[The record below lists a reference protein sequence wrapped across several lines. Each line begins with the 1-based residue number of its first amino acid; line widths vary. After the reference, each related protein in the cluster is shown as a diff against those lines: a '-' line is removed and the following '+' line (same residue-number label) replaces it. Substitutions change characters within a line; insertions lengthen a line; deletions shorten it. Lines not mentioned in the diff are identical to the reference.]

1 MLSRILSAATIGIE
15 AKPIEIEV
23 DITRGLPKIVIV
35 GLPDTAIKESRDRV
49 KAAIKNSQ
57 FEYPSE
63 KITINLAPCD
73 IKKEGPCFDLP
84 IAIGILAASGQI
96 DFKNLDDH
104 VFLGELA
111 LNGRVRPIKG
121 SLPIAMSLKNS
132 LKKLIL
138 PEENAYEASVVE
150 GVQVFPVTTLGSV
163 CNFLNFGT
171 GTAALSFSKEILLE
185 NKQNY
190 DLDFSD
196 VKGQFLA
203 KRAMEIA
210 SAGNHNIIMI
220 GPPGSG
226 KTMLAKR
233 LPTIMPEMTLE
244 ESLETTKIHSVTG
257 LIPPKGSIVKT
268 RPFRTPHHTASDIS
282 LIGGGT
288 MPKPGEV
295 SLAHNGVL
303 FMDELPEF
311 HRNVLEAL
319 RQPLED
325 GYVIVSRI
333 NGIVKFPSQFMF
345 VCAMNPCPCGFLT
358 DAKKECHCTP
368 NQIQKYMSKV
378 SGPLLD
384 RIDIHIEVPSVKY
397 KELVDTSSCESSA
410 QIRERVKRA
419 RDIQIERFSAEGGS
433 ASGGK
438 DKGIFCNAHM
448 SHKQIRKYCKLG
460 QKEQDLLKMAMTE
473 LNFSARAYNKILKI
487 ARTIADIEESKDI
500 NSDHIAEAIQYRS
513 LDRAIFFS

>member
-23 DITRGLPKIVIV
+23 DITRGLPNVVIV
-35 GLPDTAIKESRDRV
+35 GLPDAAIRESRDRV
-49 KAAIKNSQ
+49 KSAIKNSQ
-57 FEYPSE
+57 FEYPAE

-84 IAIGILAASGQI
+84 IAIGILTASGQI
-96 DFKNLDDH
+96 DFNNIKDF

-111 LNGRVRPIKG
+111 LNGRIRPIKG
-121 SLPIAMSLKNS
+121 ALPIAMSLKNS
-132 LKKLIL
+132 HKKLIL
-138 PEENAYEASVVE
+138 PEENAHEASIVE
-150 GVQVFPVTTLGSV
+150 GVQTYPVNTLSNI
-163 CNFLNFGT
+163 CNFLNGLNKIEP
-171 GTAALSFSKEILLE
+171 LSPTKEMLTE
-185 NKQNY
+185 NRQNY
-190 DLDFSD
+190 DVDFSD

-233 LPTIMPEMTLE
+233 LPTIIPEMTIE
-244 ESLETTKIHSVTG
+244 ESLETTKIHSVSG
-257 LIPPKGSIVKT
+257 LIPAKGSIIRT
-268 RPFRTPHHTASDIS
+268 RPFRTPHHTASDVS
-282 LIGGGT
+282 LVGGGT
-288 MPKPGEV
+288 IPKPGEV

-333 NGIVKFPSQFMF
+333 NSIIKYPSQFML
-345 VCAMNPCPCGFLT
+345 VCAMNPCPCGYLT

-397 KELVDTSSCESSA
+397 KDLSDETSGEKSEI
-410 QIRERVKRA
+410 IRERVKIA
-419 RDIQIERFSAEGGS
+419 RDIQLKRF
-433 ASGGK
+433 K
-438 DKGIFCNAHM
+438 DDGVFSNAQM
-448 SHKQIRKYCKLG
+448 SYRMVRKYCKLD
-460 QKEQDLLKMAMTE
+460 QVSMDLLKIALTE
-473 LNFSARAYNKILKI
+473 LGFTARCYDKILRVS
-487 ARTIADIEESKDI
+487 RTIADLEGKENI
-500 NSDHIAEAIQYRS
+500 NSDHVSEAIQYRS
-513 LDRAIFFS
+513 LDRNMWV

>member
-1 MLSRILSAATIGIE
+1 VLSRIFSAATIGIE

-23 DITRGLPKIVIV
+23 DITGGLPGVIIV
-35 GLPDTAIKESRDRV
+35 GLPDTAIRESRDRV
-49 KAAIKNSQ
+49 KSAIKNSQ
-57 FEYPSE
+57 FEYPAK

-73 IKKEGPCFDLP
+73 IKKEGACFDLP
-84 IAIGILAASGQI
+84 IAIGILASSGQI
-96 DFKNLDDH
+96 DFNNIKDF

-121 SLPIAMSLKNS
+121 ALPIAISLKDSN
-132 LKKLIL
+132 KKLIL
-138 PEENAYEASVVE
+138 PEENACEASMVE
-150 GVQVFPVTTLGSV
+150 GVQIYPVNTLSNV
-163 CNFLNFGT
+163 CNFLNGT
-171 GTAALSFSKEILLE
+171 NKIEPLSPSKEIFME
-185 NKQNY
+185 NRQNY
-190 DLDFSD
+190 DLDFAD

-210 SAGNHNIIMI
+210 VAGNHNIIMI

-233 LPTIMPEMTLE
+233 LPTIIPDMTIE
-244 ESLETTKIHSVTG
+244 ESLETTKIHSVSG
-257 LIPPKGSIVKT
+257 LIPAKGSIIRT
-268 RPFRTPHHTASDIS
+268 RPFRTPHHTASDVS
-282 LIGGGT
+282 LVGGGT
-288 MPKPGEV
+288 IPRPGEV

-325 GYVIVSRI
+325 SYVIVSRI
-333 NGIVKFPSQFMF
+333 NSIIKYPSQFML

-358 DAKKECHCTP
+358 DTKKECHCTP

-397 KELVDTSSCESSA
+397 KDLSDESSSEKSEA
-410 QIRERVKRA
+410 IRKRVKRT
-419 RDIQIERFSAEGGS
+419 REIQLNRFSAEGGS

-438 DKGIFCNAHM
+438 DDKIFSNSQM
-448 SHKQIRKYCKLG
+448 SYRLVRKHCKLNDPG
-460 QKEQDLLKMAMTE
+460 RDLLKTAITE
-473 LNFSARAYNKILKI
+473 LGFSARCYDKILKVS
-487 ARTIADIEESKDI
+487 RTIADLEGKENIS
-500 NSDHIAEAIQYRS
+500 SDHVSEAIQYRS
-513 LDRAIFFS
+513 LDRNMWM

>member
-1 MLSRILSAATIGIE
+1 VLSRILSAATIGIE
-15 AKPIEIEV
+15 AKPIEVEV
-23 DITRGLPKIVIV
+23 DIARGLPNVIIV
-35 GLPDTAIKESRDRV
+35 GLPDTAIRESRDRV
-49 KAAIKNSQ
+49 KAAIKNSKL
-57 FEYPSE
+57 EYPSE
-63 KITINLAPCD
+63 KIIVNLAPCD

-96 DFKNLDDH
+96 DFDSLEDF

-111 LNGRVRPIKG
+111 LNGKIRPIKG
-121 SLPIAMSLKNS
+121 ALPIAISLKNS
-132 LKKLIL
+132 CKKLIL
-138 PEENAYEASVVE
+138 PEENAREASIVE
-150 GVQVFPVTTLGSV
+150 GVEVYPVNTLGNAY
-163 CNFLNFGT
+163 NFLK
-171 GTAALSFSKEILLE
+171 GTAAIAPMSPDKELLSEKI
-185 NKQNY
+185 QNY
-190 DLDFSD
+190 ELDFSD

-233 LPTIMPEMTLE
+233 LPSIMPEMTIE
-244 ESLETTKIHSVTG
+244 ESLETTKIHSISG
-257 LIPPKGSIVKT
+257 LIPAKSPVMRI

-288 MPKPGEV
+288 VPKPGEV

-311 HRNVLEAL
+311 HRNALEGL

-325 GYVIVSRI
+325 GFVTVSRI
-333 NGIVKFPSQFMF
+333 NSVVRFPSKFML
-345 VCAMNPCPCGFLT
+345 VCAMNPCPCGYLT
-358 DAKKECHCTP
+358 DTKKPCHCTP

-397 KELVDTSSCESSA
+397 KDLSEESHGEKSEI
-410 QIRERVKRA
+410 IRGRVEQARKIQLKR
-419 RDIQIERFSAEGGS
+419 F
-433 ASGGK
+433 K
-438 DKGIFCNAHM
+438 DDGIFSNSHM
-448 SHKQIRKYCKLG
+448 NYKLTRKYCRLT
-460 QKEQDLLKMAMTE
+460 QPSMDLLKMALTE
-473 LNFSARAYNKILKI
+473 LGFSARCYDKILKVS
-487 ARTIADIEESKDI
+487 RTIADLEEKENIS
-500 NSDHIAEAIQYRS
+500 SDHVSEAIQYRS
-513 LDRAIFFS
+513 LDRNMWM

>member
-1 MLSRILSAATIGIE
+1 VLSKILSAATIGIE

-23 DITRGLPKIVIV
+23 DITRGLPNVIIV
-35 GLPDTAIKESRDRV
+35 GLPDTAIRESRDRV
-49 KAAIKNSQ
+49 KSAIKNSQ
-57 FEYPSE
+57 FEYPAE

-84 IAIGILAASGQI
+84 IAIGILTASGQI
-96 DFKNLDDH
+96 DFNNIKDF

-111 LNGRVRPIKG
+111 LNGRIRPIKG
-121 SLPIAMSLKNS
+121 ALPIAISLKNS
-132 LKKLIL
+132 HKKLIL
-138 PEENAYEASVVE
+138 PEENAREASIVE
-150 GVQVFPVTTLGSV
+150 SVQIYPVNTLSNL
-163 CNFLNFGT
+163 CNFLNGLNKIEPLFFT
-171 GTAALSFSKEILLE
+171 KEMFTE
-185 NKQNY
+185 NRQNY

-210 SAGNHNIIMI
+210 AAGNHNIIMI

-233 LPTIMPEMTLE
+233 LPTIIPEMTIE
-244 ESLETTKIHSVTG
+244 ESLETTKIHSVSG
-257 LIPPKGSIVKT
+257 LIPAKGSIIRT
-268 RPFRTPHHTASDIS
+268 RPFRTPHHTASDVS
-282 LIGGGT
+282 LVGGGT
-288 MPKPGEV
+288 IPKPGEV

-303 FMDELPEF
+303 FLDELPEF

-333 NGIVKFPSQFMF
+333 NSIIKYPSQFMF
-345 VCAMNPCPCGFLT
+345 VCAMNPCPCGYLT

-397 KELVDTSSCESSA
+397 KDLSDETSGEKSEI
-410 QIRERVKRA
+410 IRERVKIA
-419 RDIQIERFSAEGGS
+419 RDIQLKRFKEDRVFS
-433 ASGGK
+433 
-438 DKGIFCNAHM
+438 NAQM
-448 SHKQIRKYCKLG
+448 SYRMVRKYCKLD
-460 QKEQDLLKMAMTE
+460 QVSMDLLKMALTE
-473 LNFSARAYNKILKI
+473 LGFTARCYDKILRVS
-487 ARTIADIEESKDI
+487 RTIADLEGKENIT
-500 NSDHIAEAIQYRS
+500 SDHVSEAIQYRS
-513 LDRAIFFS
+513 LDRNMWM

>member
-1 MLSRILSAATIGIE
+1 MLSKILSAATIGIE

-23 DITRGLPKIVIV
+23 DITRGLPNVIIV
-35 GLPDTAIKESRDRV
+35 GLPDTAIRESRDRV
-49 KAAIKNSQ
+49 KSAIKNSQ
-57 FEYPSE
+57 FEYPAE

-84 IAIGILAASGQI
+84 IAIGILTASGQI
-96 DFKNLDDH
+96 DFNNIKDF

-111 LNGRVRPIKG
+111 LNGRIRPIKG
-121 SLPIAMSLKNS
+121 ALPIAISLKNS
-132 LKKLIL
+132 HKKLIL
-138 PEENAYEASVVE
+138 PEENAREASIVE
-150 GVQVFPVTTLGSV
+150 SVQIYPVNTLSNL
-163 CNFLNFGT
+163 CNFLNGLNKIEPLFFT
-171 GTAALSFSKEILLE
+171 KEMFTE
-185 NKQNY
+185 NRQNY

-210 SAGNHNIIMI
+210 AAGNHNIIMI

-233 LPTIMPEMTLE
+233 LPTIIPEMTIE
-244 ESLETTKIHSVTG
+244 ESLETTKIHSVSG
-257 LIPPKGSIVKT
+257 LIPAKGSIIRT
-268 RPFRTPHHTASDIS
+268 RPFRTPHHTASDVS
-282 LIGGGT
+282 LVGGGT
-288 MPKPGEV
+288 IPKPGEV

-303 FMDELPEF
+303 FLDELPEF

-333 NGIVKFPSQFMF
+333 NSIIKYPSQFMF
-345 VCAMNPCPCGFLT
+345 VCAMNPCPCGYLT

-397 KELVDTSSCESSA
+397 KDLSDETSGEKSEI
-410 QIRERVKRA
+410 IRERVKIA
-419 RDIQIERFSAEGGS
+419 RDIQLKRFKEDRVFS
-433 ASGGK
+433 
-438 DKGIFCNAHM
+438 NAQM
-448 SHKQIRKYCKLG
+448 SYRMVRKYCKLD
-460 QKEQDLLKMAMTE
+460 QVSMDLLKMALTE
-473 LNFSARAYNKILKI
+473 LGFTARCYDKILRVS
-487 ARTIADIEESKDI
+487 RTIADLEGKENIT
-500 NSDHIAEAIQYRS
+500 SDHVSEAIQYRS
-513 LDRAIFFS
+513 LDRNMWM

>member
-23 DITRGLPKIVIV
+23 DISRGLPNVTIV
-35 GLPDTAIKESRDRV
+35 GLPDAAIRESRDRV
-49 KAAIKNSQ
+49 KSAIKNSQ
-57 FEYPSE
+57 FEYPAE
-63 KITINLAPCD
+63 RITINLAPCD
-73 IKKEGPCFDLP
+73 IKKEGPSFDLP
-84 IAIGILAASGQI
+84 IAIGILVASEQI
-96 DFKNLDDH
+96 DSNTIKDF

-111 LNGRVRPIKG
+111 LNGKIRPIRG
-121 SLPIAMSLKNS
+121 ALPIAMSLKNS
-132 LKKLIL
+132 HKKLIL
-138 PEENAYEASVVE
+138 PEENAPEASIVDGVE
-150 GVQVFPVTTLGSV
+150 TYPVSTLGSM
-163 CNFLNFGT
+163 CNFLNGSIQISP
-171 GTAALSFSKEILLE
+171 LSYAKETLIE
-185 NKQNY
+185 NSQY
-190 DLDFSD
+190 YELDFSD

-233 LPTIMPEMTLE
+233 LPTIMPDMTIE
-244 ESLETTKIHSVTG
+244 ESLETTKIHSVSG
-257 LIPPKGSIVKT
+257 LISAKRSIIRT
-268 RPFRTPHHTASDIS
+268 RPFRTPHHTASDVS
-282 LIGGGT
+282 LVGGGT
-288 MPKPGEV
+288 VPKPGEV

-333 NGIVKFPSQFMF
+333 NSIIRYPSKFML
-345 VCAMNPCPCGFLT
+345 VCAMNPCPCGYLT

-397 KELVDTSSCESSA
+397 KDLSDESAGEKSEI
-410 QIRERVKRA
+410 IRERVKIA
-419 RDIQIERFSAEGGS
+419 RNIQLKRF
-433 ASGGK
+433 K
-438 DKGIFCNAHM
+438 DDRVFSNAHM
-448 SHKQIRKYCKLG
+448 SYRMVRKYCRLD
-460 QKEQDLLKMAMTE
+460 EPSRDLLKIALTE
-473 LNFSARAYNKILKI
+473 LGFTARCYDKILRVS
-487 ARTIADIEESKDI
+487 RTIADLEGKENISP
-500 NSDHIAEAIQYRS
+500 DHVSEAIQYRS
-513 LDRAIFFS
+513 LDRNIWL

>member
-1 MLSRILSAATIGIE
+1 MLSKILSAATIGIE

-23 DITRGLPKIVIV
+23 DITRGLPNVIIV
-35 GLPDTAIKESRDRV
+35 GLPDTAIRESRDRV
-49 KAAIKNSQ
+49 KSAIKNSQ
-57 FEYPSE
+57 FEYPAE

-73 IKKEGPCFDLP
+73 IKKEGSCFDLP
-84 IAIGILAASGQI
+84 IAIGILTASGQI
-96 DFKNLDDH
+96 DFNNIKDF

-111 LNGRVRPIKG
+111 LNGRIRPIKG
-121 SLPIAMSLKNS
+121 ALPIAISLKNS
-132 LKKLIL
+132 HKKLIL
-138 PEENAYEASVVE
+138 PEENAREASIVE
-150 GVQVFPVTTLGSV
+150 SVQIYPVNTLSNL
-163 CNFLNFGT
+163 CNFLNGLNKIEPLFFT
-171 GTAALSFSKEILLE
+171 KEMFTE
-185 NKQNY
+185 NRQNY

-210 SAGNHNIIMI
+210 AAGNHNIIMI

-233 LPTIMPEMTLE
+233 LPTIIPEMTIE
-244 ESLETTKIHSVTG
+244 ESLETTKIHSVSG
-257 LIPPKGSIVKT
+257 LIPAKGSIIRT
-268 RPFRTPHHTASDIS
+268 RPFRTPHHTASDVS
-282 LIGGGT
+282 LVGGGT
-288 MPKPGEV
+288 IPKPGEV

-333 NGIVKFPSQFMF
+333 NSIIKYPSQFMF
-345 VCAMNPCPCGFLT
+345 VCAMNPCPCGYLT

-397 KELVDTSSCESSA
+397 KDLSDETSGEKSEI
-410 QIRERVKRA
+410 IRERVKIA
-419 RDIQIERFSAEGGS
+419 RDIQLKRFKEDRVFS
-433 ASGGK
+433 
-438 DKGIFCNAHM
+438 NAQM
-448 SHKQIRKYCKLG
+448 SYRMVRKYCKLD
-460 QKEQDLLKMAMTE
+460 QVSMDLLKMALTE
-473 LNFSARAYNKILKI
+473 LGFTARCYDKILRVS
-487 ARTIADIEESKDI
+487 RTIADLEGKENIT
-500 NSDHIAEAIQYRS
+500 SDHVSEAIQYRS
-513 LDRAIFFS
+513 LDRNMWM

>member
-15 AKPIEIEV
+15 ARPIEVEV
-23 DITRGLPKIVIV
+23 DITRGLPNVVIV
-35 GLPDTAIKESRDRV
+35 GFPDVAIRESRDRV

-73 IKKEGPCFDLP
+73 IKKEGPSFDLP

-96 DFKNLDDH
+96 NLNNLKDY

-111 LNGRVRPIKG
+111 LNGKIRPIKG
-121 SLPIAMSLKNS
+121 ALPIAMSLKNS
-132 LKKLIL
+132 HKKLIL
-138 PEENAYEASVVE
+138 PEENAREASIVE
-150 GVQVFPVTTLGSV
+150 GVETYPVSTLGNVSG
-163 CNFLNFGT
+163 FLKGT
-171 GTAALSFSKEILLE
+171 DIIAPLAPDKEILLE
-185 NKQNY
+185 KVQDY
-190 DLDFSD
+190 ELDFSD

-233 LPTIMPEMTLE
+233 LPAIIPEMTIE
-244 ESLETTKIHSVTG
+244 ESLETTKIHSVLG
-257 LIPPKGSIVKT
+257 LIPAKGSIIRT

-282 LIGGGT
+282 LVGGGT
-288 MPKPGEV
+288 IPRPGEV

-311 HRNVLEAL
+311 HRNVLEGL

-325 GYVIVSRI
+325 GHVTVSRI
-333 NGIVKFPSQFMF
+333 NSVVKFPSKFML
-345 VCAMNPCPCGFLT
+345 VCAMNPCPCGYLT
-358 DAKKECHCTP
+358 DPKKECHCTP
-368 NQIQKYMSKV
+368 NQIQKYLSKI

-384 RIDIHIEVPSVKY
+384 RIDIHIEIPSVKY
-397 KELVDTSSCESSA
+397 KDLSDETSGEKSET
-410 QIRERVKRA
+410 IKGRVKKA
-419 RDIQIERFSAEGGS
+419 RDIQLARF
-433 ASGGK
+433 K
-438 DKGIFCNAHM
+438 NDKIFANSQM
-448 SHKQIRKYCKLG
+448 SYRLVRKYCKLD
-460 QKEQDLLKMAMTE
+460 EPSRDLLKIAITE
-473 LNFSARAYNKILKI
+473 LGFSARCYDKILRVS
-487 ARTIADIEESKDI
+487 RTIADLEGKQNIEA
-500 NSDHIAEAIQYRS
+500 DHVSEAIQYRS
-513 LDRAIFFS
+513 LDRNMWM

>member
-1 MLSRILSAATIGIE
+1 VLSKILSAATIGIE

-23 DITRGLPKIVIV
+23 DITRGLPNVIIV
-35 GLPDTAIKESRDRV
+35 GLPDTAIRESRDRV
-49 KAAIKNSQ
+49 KSAIKNSQ
-57 FEYPSE
+57 FEYPTE

-84 IAIGILAASGQI
+84 IAIGILTASGQI
-96 DFKNLDDH
+96 DFNNIKDF

-111 LNGRVRPIKG
+111 LNGRIRPIKG
-121 SLPIAMSLKNS
+121 ALPIAISLKNS
-132 LKKLIL
+132 HKKLIL
-138 PEENAYEASVVE
+138 PEENAREASIVE
-150 GVQVFPVTTLGSV
+150 SVQIYPVNTLSNL
-163 CNFLNFGT
+163 CNFLNGLNKIEPLFFT
-171 GTAALSFSKEILLE
+171 KEMFTE
-185 NKQNY
+185 NRQNY

-210 SAGNHNIIMI
+210 AAGNHNIIMI

-233 LPTIMPEMTLE
+233 LPTIIPEMTIE
-244 ESLETTKIHSVTG
+244 ESLETTKIHSVSG
-257 LIPPKGSIVKT
+257 LIPAKGSIIRT
-268 RPFRTPHHTASDIS
+268 RPFRTPHHTASDVS
-282 LIGGGT
+282 LVGGGT
-288 MPKPGEV
+288 IPKPGEV

-333 NGIVKFPSQFMF
+333 NSIIKYPSQFMF
-345 VCAMNPCPCGFLT
+345 VCAMNPCPCGYLT

-397 KELVDTSSCESSA
+397 KDLSDETSGEKSEI
-410 QIRERVKRA
+410 IRERVKIA
-419 RDIQIERFSAEGGS
+419 RDIQLKRFKEDRVFS
-433 ASGGK
+433 
-438 DKGIFCNAHM
+438 NAQM
-448 SHKQIRKYCKLG
+448 SYRMVRKYCKLD
-460 QKEQDLLKMAMTE
+460 QVSMDLLKMALTE
-473 LNFSARAYNKILKI
+473 LGFTARCYDKILRVS
-487 ARTIADIEESKDI
+487 RTIADLEGKENIT
-500 NSDHIAEAIQYRS
+500 SDHVSEAIQYRS
-513 LDRAIFFS
+513 LDRNMWM

>member
-1 MLSRILSAATIGIE
+1 MLSKILSAATIGIE

-23 DITRGLPKIVIV
+23 DITRGLPNVIIV
-35 GLPDTAIKESRDRV
+35 GLPDTAIRESRDRV
-49 KAAIKNSQ
+49 KSAIKNSQ
-57 FEYPSE
+57 FEYPAE

-84 IAIGILAASGQI
+84 IAIGILTASGQI
-96 DFKNLDDH
+96 DFNNIKDF

-111 LNGRVRPIKG
+111 LNGRIRPIKG
-121 SLPIAMSLKNS
+121 ALPIAISLKNS
-132 LKKLIL
+132 HKKLIL
-138 PEENAYEASVVE
+138 PEENAREASIVE
-150 GVQVFPVTTLGSV
+150 SVQIYPVNTLSNL
-163 CNFLNFGT
+163 CNFLNGLNKIEPLFFT
-171 GTAALSFSKEILLE
+171 KEMFTE
-185 NKQNY
+185 NRQNY

-210 SAGNHNIIMI
+210 AAGNHNIIMI

-233 LPTIMPEMTLE
+233 LPTIIPEMTIE
-244 ESLETTKIHSVTG
+244 ESLETTKIHSVSG
-257 LIPPKGSIVKT
+257 LIPAKGSIIRT
-268 RPFRTPHHTASDIS
+268 RPFRTPHHTASDVS
-282 LIGGGT
+282 LVGGGT
-288 MPKPGEV
+288 IPKPGEV

-333 NGIVKFPSQFMF
+333 NSIIKYPSQFMF
-345 VCAMNPCPCGFLT
+345 VCAMNPCPCGYLT

-397 KELVDTSSCESSA
+397 KDLSDETSGEKSEI
-410 QIRERVKRA
+410 IRERVKIA
-419 RDIQIERFSAEGGS
+419 RDIQLKRFKEDRVFS
-433 ASGGK
+433 
-438 DKGIFCNAHM
+438 NAQM
-448 SHKQIRKYCKLG
+448 SYRMVRKYCKLD
-460 QKEQDLLKMAMTE
+460 QVSMDLLKMALTE
-473 LNFSARAYNKILKI
+473 LGFTARCYDKILRVS
-487 ARTIADIEESKDI
+487 RTIADLEGKENIT
-500 NSDHIAEAIQYRS
+500 SDHVSEAIQYRS
-513 LDRAIFFS
+513 LDRNMWM

>member
-1 MLSRILSAATIGIE
+1 MLSKILSAATIGIE

-23 DITRGLPKIVIV
+23 DITRGLPNVVIV
-35 GLPDTAIKESRDRV
+35 GLPDAAIRESRDRV
-49 KAAIKNSQ
+49 KSAIKNSQ
-57 FEYPSE
+57 FEYPAE

-96 DFKNLDDH
+96 GFDNIKDF

-111 LNGRVRPIKG
+111 LNGRIRPIKG
-121 SLPIAMSLKNS
+121 ALPIAMSLKNS
-132 LKKLIL
+132 NKKLIL
-138 PEENAYEASVVE
+138 PEENGHEASIVE
-150 GVQVFPVTTLGSV
+150 SVQTYPVNTLSNL
-163 CNFLNFGT
+163 CNFLNGSNKI
-171 GTAALSFSKEILLE
+171 APLSYVKELFTE
-185 NKQNY
+185 NRQSY
-190 DLDFSD
+190 DTDFSD

-233 LPTIMPEMTLE
+233 LPTIIPEMTIE
-244 ESLETTKIHSVTG
+244 ESLETTKIHSVSG
-257 LIPPKGSIVKT
+257 LIPAKSSIIRT
-268 RPFRTPHHTASDIS
+268 RPFRTPHHTASDVS
-282 LIGGGT
+282 LVGGGT
-288 MPKPGEV
+288 IPKPGEV

-333 NGIVKFPSQFMF
+333 NSIIKYPSQFML
-345 VCAMNPCPCGFLT
+345 VCAMNPCPCGYLT

-397 KELVDTSSCESSA
+397 KDLSDENSGEKSEV
-410 QIRERVKRA
+410 IRERVKQA
-419 RDIQIERFSAEGGS
+419 REIQLKRF
-433 ASGGK
+433 K
-438 DKGIFCNAHM
+438 DDRIFSNSQM
-448 SHKQIRKYCKLG
+448 SYRMVRKYCKLDDPSR
-460 QKEQDLLKMAMTE
+460 DLLKTALTE
-473 LNFSARAYNKILKI
+473 LGFTARCYDKILRVS
-487 ARTIADIEESKDI
+487 RTIADLEEKENI
-500 NSDHIAEAIQYRS
+500 TSDHVSEAIQYRS
-513 LDRAIFFS
+513 LDRSMWV